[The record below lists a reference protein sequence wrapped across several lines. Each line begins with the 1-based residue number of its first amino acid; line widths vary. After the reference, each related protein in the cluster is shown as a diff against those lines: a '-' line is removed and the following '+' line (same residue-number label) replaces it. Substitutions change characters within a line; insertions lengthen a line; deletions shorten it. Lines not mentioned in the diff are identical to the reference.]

1 MIYHLKSRVESGNPS
16 LHGGT
21 ILPREKCLCIDS
33 KKKKKK
39 PCGMAIASFS
49 SLFSREPRDR
59 DGALRGPSFP

>member
-33 KKKKKK
+33 KKKKK
-39 PCGMAIASFS
+39 
-49 SLFSREPRDR
+49 SLVAWLLHHFQVFFQGSHEIEM
-59 DGALRGPSFP
+59 GH